1 MAGQTASFC
10 AHGCS
15 RKVDLSVIKVSRR
28 LVVLSVETIGRK
40 NMRILLIDDDMMFS
54 NNLSS
59 MLQAE
64 GFQTDVAASG
74 DDGLAHNEI
83 YNYQAIILDLEL
95 PDINGQKLLCEIRNR
110 DDNTPVI
117 ILSGHGAIEKQ
128 LQCIGDGADDFM
140 TKPFH
145 FQELIVRLHALV
157 RRSNGFAKNILNF
170 GDVSVD
176 LAAHD
181 VFVKGDRV
189 HLTAKEY
196 QMFELLCL
204 RQGKVVSKEHF
215 LDHLYGGLDEP
226 EVKIIDVFICKLRKK
241 IEGDDVSSSLIK
253 TVWGRG
259 YRIDEMTSSS

>member
-1 MAGQTASFC
+1 
-10 AHGCS
+10 
-15 RKVDLSVIKVSRR
+15 
-28 LVVLSVETIGRK
+28 
-40 NMRILLIDDDMMFS
+40 MRILLIDDDMMFS

-74 DDGLAHNEI
+74 DDGLTHNEI

-145 FQELIVRLHALV
+145 FK
-157 RRSNGFAKNILNF
+157 S
-170 GDVSVD
+170 
-176 LAAHD
+176 
-181 VFVKGDRV
+181 
-189 HLTAKEY
+189 
-196 QMFELLCL
+196 
-204 RQGKVVSKEHF
+204 
-215 LDHLYGGLDEP
+215 
-226 EVKIIDVFICKLRKK
+226 
-241 IEGDDVSSSLIK
+241 
-253 TVWGRG
+253 
-259 YRIDEMTSSS
+259 

>member
-1 MAGQTASFC
+1 
-10 AHGCS
+10 
-15 RKVDLSVIKVSRR
+15 
-28 LVVLSVETIGRK
+28 
-40 NMRILLIDDDMMFS
+40 MRILLIDDDMMFS

-64 GFQTDVAASG
+64 GFQTDVAANG

-145 FQELIVRLHALV
+145 FK
-157 RRSNGFAKNILNF
+157 S
-170 GDVSVD
+170 
-176 LAAHD
+176 
-181 VFVKGDRV
+181 
-189 HLTAKEY
+189 
-196 QMFELLCL
+196 
-204 RQGKVVSKEHF
+204 
-215 LDHLYGGLDEP
+215 
-226 EVKIIDVFICKLRKK
+226 
-241 IEGDDVSSSLIK
+241 
-253 TVWGRG
+253 
-259 YRIDEMTSSS
+259 